1 MQIQQAIEDLKNQID
16 PLKAEL
22 KEVSEL
28 LEFDPKNFNLIKQ
41 KFYLLGAL
49 IKQTELKL
57 KKLKQQQQ
65 AFERLTNN
73 ANASLRYRELT
84 RAIAQTERHLRLL
97 KQEFNTTGKAGIKNF
112 RSMNG
117 EATKLSKTLGGNSSS
132 ALGGLIGGAVAVG
145 LNALLTLL
153 SKLID
158 TLANFSKKAIEAST
172 NLEAIKLTWNET
184 FEKSSFKMFGLD
196 FETIDSRFADKKTKK
211 ALKDYGM
218 NEANAKKI
226 SSQFM
231 FLGKQAGLSF
241 WDGQKIALS
250 SIGKVADLATVFGVS
265 YEQVSEDWAGIFTGQ
280 TEGLLKYGV
289 ALSDA
294 NMQQYLFAQGINHS
308 WSELSQSEQVIMRF
322 NSAMG
327 QLSTLHMKA
336 SQASNTWANQVH
348 LLNQQWSQL
357 LAIIGSK
364 LTQLLLPA
372 LQMLNMILSVLLTI
386 HQLISKVFGGK
397 VYMALELHKVG
408 EDVNN
413 IAGGANN
420 AGKGFSNANKEAK
433 ELAKTIAGF
442 DQLNIIHQDKEM
454 DSSGS
459 GSTSAGGG
467 IGGITPN
474 ISETGVEKGTFND
487 IIKWLED
494 LRAKLE
500 PIKTLIDELV
510 KKIGEDLSP
519 ILHTITTKFVE
530 PFLKSQLDTFID
542 NISSTIYG
550 ITAICS
556 DLWDLLADTGVFALI
571 EEALDN
577 IADTSIWKAMTGQE
591 GGSNIV
597 KYIMAFINPL
607 NLIRLH
613 IEAIM
618 LAIQKLGDCFG
629 IETPAIDEYFNNLR
643 DQGTSTSNSTSVSM
657 LDIVD
662 SVRGGIQTAK
672 KLWDGLQTKI
682 QGFINFFS
690 KIGSTIGLLTTPFVS
705 SFTNAINNIKL
716 AFTLLK
722 QTISNIKISILTIF
736 VNMCASVKSAVNN
749 LITQLNR
756 FKFSIP
762 SWVPVIGGR
771 SFSLNIPQLAN
782 GGIVNQSTLANIGE
796 AGKEAVLPLE
806 RNTEWMDILA
816 NKINGGGSQPIQITL
831 VCDKRELGKVAINSI
846 NDITK
851 QSGQFPLAFSF

>member
-1 MQIQQAIEDLKNQID
+1 
-16 PLKAEL
+16 
-22 KEVSEL
+22 
-28 LEFDPKNFNLIKQ
+28 
-41 KFYLLGAL
+41 
-49 IKQTELKL
+49 
-57 KKLKQQQQ
+57 
-65 AFERLTNN
+65 
-73 ANASLRYRELT
+73 
-84 RAIAQTERHLRLL
+84 
-97 KQEFNTTGKAGIKNF
+97 
-112 RSMNG
+112 MNG

-132 ALGGLIGGAVAVG
+132 VLGGLVGGAVMAG
-145 LNALLTLL
+145 LTALLTLL
-153 SKLID
+153 SKLINA
-158 TLANFSKKAIEAST
+158 LVYFSKKAIEAST
-172 NLEAIKLTWNET
+172 NLEAIKSTWNEA
-184 FEKSSFKMFGLD
+184 FEKSSFKMFGFN
-196 FETIDSRFADKKTKK
+196 FETLDSQLADKKTQD
-211 ALKDYGM
+211 ALKNYGM

-231 FLGKQAGLSF
+231 ILGKQAGLSF

-250 SIGKVADLATVFGVS
+250 SIGKVADLSTVFGVS
-265 YEQVSEDWAGIFTGQ
+265 YEQASEDWAGIFTGQ

-386 HQLISKVFGGK
+386 SQLISKVFGGK
-397 VYMALELHKVG
+397 GYASLGLHEVG
-408 EDVNN
+408 NDVNN

-420 AGKGFSNANKEAK
+420 IGKGFSNANKEAK

-454 DSSGS
+454 DLSGS

-474 ISETGVEKGTFND
+474 ISLTDVEEEGQFEN
-487 IIKWLED
+487 IRKWLED
-494 LRAKLE
+494 LKEKLE
-500 PIKTLIDELV
+500 PIKTLIDDLA
-510 KKIGEDLSP
+510 KKIKEDLSP
-519 ILHTITTKFVE
+519 ILDTIITKFIN

-542 NISSTIYG
+542 NISSTISG

-556 DLWDLLADTGVFALI
+556 DLWDILEDTGVFDLI
-571 EEALDN
+571 TEALDA
-577 IADTSIWKAMTGQE
+577 IADTSIWKAITGQE
-591 GGSNIV
+591 GGSEIV
-597 KYIMAFINPL
+597 KYIMAFLNPL
-607 NLIRLH
+607 NLVRLH

-629 IETPAIDEYFNNLR
+629 IETPAIDEYFNNLQK
-643 DQGTSTSNSTSVSM
+643 QGTSTSDSTSISM

-662 SVRGGIQTAK
+662 SVRNGIGVAK
-672 KLWDGLQTKI
+672 NLWDSLQTKI
-682 QGFINFFS
+682 QGFVSFFS
-690 KIGSTIGLLTTPFVS
+690 QIGRTIGVVIAPFVS
-705 SFTNAINNIKL
+705 SFTKAIDKIKS

-722 QTISNIKISILTIF
+722 LKISIIKLNLQTIF
-736 VNMCASVKSAVNN
+736 TNLCSSIKTAVNN

-816 NKINGGGSQPIQITL
+816 NKINSGGSQPIQITL
-831 VCDKRELGKVAINSI
+831 VCDKREFGKVAINSI

>member
-1 MQIQQAIEDLKNQID
+1 
-16 PLKAEL
+16 
-22 KEVSEL
+22 
-28 LEFDPKNFNLIKQ
+28 
-41 KFYLLGAL
+41 
-49 IKQTELKL
+49 
-57 KKLKQQQQ
+57 
-65 AFERLTNN
+65 
-73 ANASLRYRELT
+73 
-84 RAIAQTERHLRLL
+84 
-97 KQEFNTTGKAGIKNF
+97 
-112 RSMNG
+112 MNG

-132 ALGGLIGGAVAVG
+132 VLGGLVGGAVMAG
-145 LNALLTLL
+145 LTALLTLL
-153 SKLID
+153 SKLINA
-158 TLANFSKKAIEAST
+158 LVNFSKKAIEAST
-172 NLEAIKLTWNET
+172 NLEAIKSTWNEA
-184 FEKSSFKMFGLD
+184 FEKSSFKMFGFN
-196 FETIDSRFADKKTKK
+196 FETLDSQLADKKTQD
-211 ALKDYGM
+211 ALKNYGM

-231 FLGKQAGLSF
+231 ILGKQAGLSF

-250 SIGKVADLATVFGVS
+250 SIGKVADLSTVFGVS
-265 YEQVSEDWAGIFTGQ
+265 YEQASEDWAGIFTGQ

-386 HQLISKVFGGK
+386 SQLISKVFGGK
-397 VYMALELHKVG
+397 GYASLGLHEVG
-408 EDVNN
+408 NDVNN

-420 AGKGFSNANKEAK
+420 IGKGFSNANKEAK

-454 DSSGS
+454 DLSGS

-474 ISETGVEKGTFND
+474 ISLTDVEEEGQFEN
-487 IIKWLED
+487 IRKWLED
-494 LRAKLE
+494 LKEKLE
-500 PIKTLIDELV
+500 PIKTLIDDLA
-510 KKIGEDLSP
+510 KKIKEDLSP
-519 ILHTITTKFVE
+519 ILDTIITKFIN

-542 NISSTIYG
+542 NISSTISG

-556 DLWDLLADTGVFALI
+556 DLWDILEDTGVFDLI
-571 EEALDN
+571 TEALDA
-577 IADTSIWKAMTGQE
+577 IADTSIWKAITGQE
-591 GGSNIV
+591 GGSEIV
-597 KYIMAFINPL
+597 KYIMAFLNPL
-607 NLIRLH
+607 NLVRLH

-629 IETPAIDEYFNNLR
+629 IETPAIDEYFNNLQK
-643 DQGTSTSNSTSVSM
+643 QGTSTSDSTSISM

-662 SVRGGIQTAK
+662 SVRNGIGVAK
-672 KLWDGLQTKI
+672 NLWDSLQTKI
-682 QGFINFFS
+682 QGFVSFFS
-690 KIGSTIGLLTTPFVS
+690 QIGRTIGVVIAPFVS
-705 SFTNAINNIKL
+705 SFTKAIDKIKS

-722 QTISNIKISILTIF
+722 LKISIIKLNLQTIF
-736 VNMCASVKSAVNN
+736 TNLCSSIKTAVNN

-816 NKINGGGSQPIQITL
+816 NKINSGGSQPIQITL
-831 VCDKRELGKVAINSI
+831 VCDKREFGKVAINSI

>member
-1 MQIQQAIEDLKNQID
+1 
-16 PLKAEL
+16 
-22 KEVSEL
+22 
-28 LEFDPKNFNLIKQ
+28 
-41 KFYLLGAL
+41 
-49 IKQTELKL
+49 
-57 KKLKQQQQ
+57 
-65 AFERLTNN
+65 
-73 ANASLRYRELT
+73 
-84 RAIAQTERHLRLL
+84 
-97 KQEFNTTGKAGIKNF
+97 
-112 RSMNG
+112 MNG

-132 ALGGLIGGAVAVG
+132 VLGGLVGGAVMAG
-145 LNALLTLL
+145 LTALLTLL
-153 SKLID
+153 SKLINA
-158 TLANFSKKAIEAST
+158 LVNFSKKAIEAST
-172 NLEAIKLTWNET
+172 NLEAIKSTWNEA
-184 FEKSSFKMFGLD
+184 FEKSSFKMFGFN
-196 FETIDSRFADKKTKK
+196 FETLDSQLADKKTQD
-211 ALKDYGM
+211 ALKNYGM

-231 FLGKQAGLSF
+231 ILGKQAGLSF

-250 SIGKVADLATVFGVS
+250 SIGKVADLSTVFGVS
-265 YEQVSEDWAGIFTGQ
+265 YEQASEDWAGIFTGQ

-386 HQLISKVFGGK
+386 SQLISKVFGGK
-397 VYMALELHKVG
+397 GYASLGLHEVG
-408 EDVNN
+408 NDVNN

-454 DSSGS
+454 DLSGS

-474 ISETGVEKGTFND
+474 ISLTDVEEEGQFKN
-487 IIKWLED
+487 IREWLED
-494 LRAKLE
+494 LKEKLE
-500 PIKTLIDELV
+500 PIKTLIDDLA
-510 KKIGEDLSP
+510 KKIKEDLSP
-519 ILHTITTKFVE
+519 ILDTIITKFIN

-542 NISSTIYG
+542 NISSTISG

-556 DLWDLLADTGVFALI
+556 DLWDILEDTGVFDLI
-571 EEALDN
+571 TEALDA
-577 IADTSIWKAMTGQE
+577 IADTSIWKAITGQE
-591 GGSNIV
+591 GGSEIV
-597 KYIMAFINPL
+597 KYIMAFLNPL
-607 NLIRLH
+607 NLVRLH

-629 IETPAIDEYFNNLR
+629 IETPAIDEYFNNLQK
-643 DQGTSTSNSTSVSM
+643 QGTSTSDSTSISM

-662 SVRGGIQTAK
+662 SVRNGIGVAK
-672 KLWDGLQTKI
+672 NLWDSLQTKI
-682 QGFINFFS
+682 QGFVSFFS
-690 KIGSTIGLLTTPFVS
+690 QIGRTIGVVIAPFVS
-705 SFTNAINNIKL
+705 SFTKAIDKIKS

-722 QTISNIKISILTIF
+722 LKISIIKLNLQTIF
-736 VNMCASVKSAVNN
+736 TNLCSSIKTAVNN

-816 NKINGGGSQPIQITL
+816 NKINSGGSQPIQITL
-831 VCDKRELGKVAINSI
+831 VCDKREFGKVAINSI

>member
-1 MQIQQAIEDLKNQID
+1 
-16 PLKAEL
+16 
-22 KEVSEL
+22 
-28 LEFDPKNFNLIKQ
+28 
-41 KFYLLGAL
+41 
-49 IKQTELKL
+49 
-57 KKLKQQQQ
+57 
-65 AFERLTNN
+65 
-73 ANASLRYRELT
+73 
-84 RAIAQTERHLRLL
+84 
-97 KQEFNTTGKAGIKNF
+97 
-112 RSMNG
+112 MNG

-132 ALGGLIGGAVAVG
+132 ALGGLVGGAVTAG
-145 LNALLTLL
+145 LTALLTLF
-153 SKLID
+153 SKLIHA
-158 TLANFSKKAIEAST
+158 LADFSKKAIEAST
-172 NLEAIKLTWNET
+172 NLEAITLAWNGA
-184 FEKSSFKMFGLD
+184 FEKQTFKIAGSD
-196 FETIDSRFADKKTKK
+196 FETLDSILADKKTQN
-211 ALKDYGM
+211 ALKAYGM

-231 FLGKQAGLSF
+231 ILGKQAGLSF

-265 YEQVSEDWAGIFTGQ
+265 YEQASEDWAGIFTGQ

-308 WSELSQSEQVIMRF
+308 WSELSQSEQIIMRF
-322 NSAMG
+322 NHAME
-327 QLSTLHMKA
+327 QLSELHTEA
-336 SQASNTWANQVH
+336 SQASNAWANQVH

-357 LAIIGSK
+357 LTIIGSK

-372 LQMLNMILSVLLTI
+372 LQMLNMILSVLLAI
-386 HQLISKVFGGK
+386 SQLIGEVFGGK
-397 VYMALELHKVG
+397 VYIGLGLHEVG
-408 EDVNN
+408 KDVNN

-442 DQLNIIHQDKEM
+442 DQLNIIHQDKETNL
-454 DSSGS
+454 SGS

-467 IGGITPN
+467 IGGITPKFSFTDVDKKGQFEN
-474 ISETGVEKGTFND
+474 IKDWLKELKEKLD
-487 IIKWLED
+487 
-494 LRAKLE
+494 
-500 PIKTLIDELV
+500 PIKTLIEELA
-510 KKIGEDLSP
+510 KKIKEDLSP
-519 ILHTITTKFVE
+519 ILDTIMTKFIS

-542 NISSTIYG
+542 NISSTIHG
-550 ITAICS
+550 IIAICS
-556 DLWDLLADTGVFALI
+556 DLWDILEDTGVFDLI
-571 EEALDN
+571 TEALDA
-577 IADTSIWKAMTGQE
+577 IADTSIWKAMTGEE
-591 GGSNIV
+591 GGSKIV

-607 NLIRLH
+607 NLIRLC

-618 LAIQKLGDCFG
+618 FAIQKLGDCFG

-643 DQGTSTSNSTSVSM
+643 DQGTSTSDSTSVSM

-662 SVRGGIQTAK
+662 SVQGGIGLAK
-672 KLWDGLQTKI
+672 DLWDSLKTKI
-682 QGFINFFS
+682 QGFVDFFS
-690 KIGSTIGLLTTPFVS
+690 LIGRTIGLLMTPFVS
-705 SFTNAINNIKL
+705 GFTNAIDKIKL

-722 QTISNIKISILTIF
+722 QKISDIKISILTIF
-736 VNMCASVKSAVNN
+736 VNLCASIKTAVNN

>member
-1 MQIQQAIEDLKNQID
+1 
-16 PLKAEL
+16 
-22 KEVSEL
+22 
-28 LEFDPKNFNLIKQ
+28 
-41 KFYLLGAL
+41 
-49 IKQTELKL
+49 
-57 KKLKQQQQ
+57 
-65 AFERLTNN
+65 
-73 ANASLRYRELT
+73 
-84 RAIAQTERHLRLL
+84 
-97 KQEFNTTGKAGIKNF
+97 
-112 RSMNG
+112 MNG

-132 ALGGLIGGAVAVG
+132 VLGGLVGGAVMAG
-145 LNALLTLL
+145 LTALLTLL
-153 SKLID
+153 SKLINA
-158 TLANFSKKAIEAST
+158 LVNFSKKAIEAST
-172 NLEAIKLTWNET
+172 NLEAIKSTWNEA
-184 FEKSSFKMFGLD
+184 FEKSSFKMFGFD
-196 FETIDSRFADKKTKK
+196 FETLDSQLADKKTQD
-211 ALKDYGM
+211 ALKNYGM

-231 FLGKQAGLSF
+231 ILGKQAGLSF

-250 SIGKVADLATVFGVS
+250 SIGKVADLSTVFGVS
-265 YEQVSEDWAGIFTGQ
+265 YEQASEDWAGIFTGQ

-386 HQLISKVFGGK
+386 SQLISKVFGGK
-397 VYMALELHKVG
+397 GYASLGLHEVG
-408 EDVNN
+408 NDVNN

-454 DSSGS
+454 DLSGS

-474 ISETGVEKGTFND
+474 ISLTDVEEEGQFKN
-487 IIKWLED
+487 IREWLED
-494 LRAKLE
+494 LKEKLE
-500 PIKTLIDELV
+500 PIKTLIDDLA
-510 KKIGEDLSP
+510 KKIKEDLSP
-519 ILHTITTKFVE
+519 ILDTIITKFIN

-542 NISSTIYG
+542 NISSTISG

-556 DLWDLLADTGVFALI
+556 DLWDILEDTGVFDLI
-571 EEALDN
+571 TEALDA
-577 IADTSIWKAMTGQE
+577 IADTSIWKAITGQE
-591 GGSNIV
+591 GGSEIV
-597 KYIMAFINPL
+597 KYIMAFLNPL
-607 NLIRLH
+607 NLVRLH

-629 IETPAIDEYFNNLR
+629 IETPAIDEYFNNLQK
-643 DQGTSTSNSTSVSM
+643 QGTSTSDSTSISM

-662 SVRGGIQTAK
+662 SVRNGIGVAK
-672 KLWDGLQTKI
+672 NLWDSLQTKI
-682 QGFINFFS
+682 QGFVSFFS
-690 KIGSTIGLLTTPFVS
+690 QIGRTIGVVIAPFVS
-705 SFTNAINNIKL
+705 SFTKAIDKIKS

-722 QTISNIKISILTIF
+722 LKISIIKLNLQTIF
-736 VNMCASVKSAVNN
+736 TNLCSSIKTAVNN

-816 NKINGGGSQPIQITL
+816 NKINSGGSQPIQITL
-831 VCDKRELGKVAINSI
+831 VCDKREFGKVAINSI

>member
-1 MQIQQAIEDLKNQID
+1 
-16 PLKAEL
+16 
-22 KEVSEL
+22 
-28 LEFDPKNFNLIKQ
+28 
-41 KFYLLGAL
+41 
-49 IKQTELKL
+49 
-57 KKLKQQQQ
+57 
-65 AFERLTNN
+65 
-73 ANASLRYRELT
+73 
-84 RAIAQTERHLRLL
+84 
-97 KQEFNTTGKAGIKNF
+97 
-112 RSMNG
+112 MNG

-132 ALGGLIGGAVAVG
+132 VLGGLVGGAVMAG
-145 LNALLTLL
+145 LTALLTLL
-153 SKLID
+153 SKLINA
-158 TLANFSKKAIEAST
+158 LVNFSKKAIEAST
-172 NLEAIKLTWNET
+172 NLEAIKSTWNEA
-184 FEKSSFKMFGLD
+184 FEKSSFKMFGFD
-196 FETIDSRFADKKTKK
+196 FETLDSQLADKKTQD
-211 ALKDYGM
+211 ALKNYGM

-231 FLGKQAGLSF
+231 ILGKQAGLSF

-250 SIGKVADLATVFGVS
+250 SIGKVADLSTVFGVS
-265 YEQVSEDWAGIFTGQ
+265 YEQASEDWAGIFTGQ

-386 HQLISKVFGGK
+386 SQLISKVFGGK
-397 VYMALELHKVG
+397 GYASLGLHEVG
-408 EDVNN
+408 NDVNN

-454 DSSGS
+454 DLSGS

-474 ISETGVEKGTFND
+474 ISLTDVEEEGQFEN
-487 IIKWLED
+487 IRKWLEE
-494 LRAKLE
+494 LKEKLE
-500 PIKTLIDELV
+500 PIKTLIDDLA
-510 KKIGEDLSP
+510 KKIKEDLSP
-519 ILHTITTKFVE
+519 ILDTIITKFIN

-542 NISSTIYG
+542 NISSTISG

-556 DLWDLLADTGVFALI
+556 DLWDILEDTGVFDLI
-571 EEALDN
+571 TEALDA
-577 IADTSIWKAMTGQE
+577 IADTSIWKAITGQE
-591 GGSNIV
+591 GGSEIV
-597 KYIMAFINPL
+597 KYIMAFLNPL
-607 NLIRLH
+607 NLVRLH

-629 IETPAIDEYFNNLR
+629 IETPAIDEYFNNLQK
-643 DQGTSTSNSTSVSM
+643 QGTSTSDSTSISM

-662 SVRGGIQTAK
+662 SVRNGIGVAK
-672 KLWDGLQTKI
+672 NLWDSLKTKI
-682 QGFINFFS
+682 QGFVSFFS
-690 KIGSTIGLLTTPFVS
+690 QIGRTIGVVIAPFVS
-705 SFTNAINNIKL
+705 SFTKAIDKIKS

-722 QTISNIKISILTIF
+722 LKISIIKLNLQTIF
-736 VNMCASVKSAVNN
+736 TNLCSSIKTAVNN

-816 NKINGGGSQPIQITL
+816 NKINSGGSQPIQITL
-831 VCDKRELGKVAINSI
+831 VCDKREFGKVAINSI

>member
-1 MQIQQAIEDLKNQID
+1 
-16 PLKAEL
+16 
-22 KEVSEL
+22 
-28 LEFDPKNFNLIKQ
+28 
-41 KFYLLGAL
+41 
-49 IKQTELKL
+49 
-57 KKLKQQQQ
+57 
-65 AFERLTNN
+65 
-73 ANASLRYRELT
+73 
-84 RAIAQTERHLRLL
+84 
-97 KQEFNTTGKAGIKNF
+97 
-112 RSMNG
+112 MNG

-132 ALGGLIGGAVAVG
+132 VLGGLVGGAVMAG
-145 LNALLTLL
+145 LTALLTLL
-153 SKLID
+153 SKLINA
-158 TLANFSKKAIEAST
+158 LVNFSKKAIEAST
-172 NLEAIKLTWNET
+172 NLEAIKSTWNEA
-184 FEKSSFKMFGLD
+184 FEKSSFKMFGFD
-196 FETIDSRFADKKTKK
+196 FETLDSQLADKKTQD
-211 ALKDYGM
+211 ALKNYGM

-231 FLGKQAGLSF
+231 ILGKQAGLSF

-250 SIGKVADLATVFGVS
+250 SIGKVADLSTVFGVS
-265 YEQVSEDWAGIFTGQ
+265 YEQASEDWAGIFTGQ

-386 HQLISKVFGGK
+386 SQLISKVFGGK
-397 VYMALELHKVG
+397 GYASLGLHEVG
-408 EDVNN
+408 NDVNN

-420 AGKGFSNANKEAK
+420 IGKGFSNANKEAK

-454 DSSGS
+454 DLSGS

-474 ISETGVEKGTFND
+474 ISLTDVEEEGQFEN
-487 IIKWLED
+487 IRKWLEE
-494 LRAKLE
+494 LKEKLE
-500 PIKTLIDELV
+500 PIKTLIDDLA
-510 KKIGEDLSP
+510 KKIKEDLSP
-519 ILHTITTKFVE
+519 ILDTIITKFIN

-542 NISSTIYG
+542 NISSTISG

-556 DLWDLLADTGVFALI
+556 DLWDILEDTGVFDLI
-571 EEALDN
+571 TEALDA
-577 IADTSIWKAMTGQE
+577 IADTSIWKAITGQE
-591 GGSNIV
+591 GGSEIV
-597 KYIMAFINPL
+597 KYIMAFLNPL
-607 NLIRLH
+607 NLVRLH

-629 IETPAIDEYFNNLR
+629 IETPAIDEYFNNLQK
-643 DQGTSTSNSTSVSM
+643 QGTSTSDSTSISM

-662 SVRGGIQTAK
+662 SVRNGIGVAK
-672 KLWDGLQTKI
+672 NLWDSLQTKI
-682 QGFINFFS
+682 QGFVSFFS
-690 KIGSTIGLLTTPFVS
+690 QIGRTIGVVIAPFVS
-705 SFTNAINNIKL
+705 SFTKAIDKIKS

-722 QTISNIKISILTIF
+722 LKISIIKLNLQTIF
-736 VNMCASVKSAVNN
+736 TNLCSSIKTAVNN

-816 NKINGGGSQPIQITL
+816 NKINSGGSQPIQITL
-831 VCDKRELGKVAINSI
+831 VCDKREFGKVAINSI

>member
-1 MQIQQAIEDLKNQID
+1 
-16 PLKAEL
+16 
-22 KEVSEL
+22 
-28 LEFDPKNFNLIKQ
+28 
-41 KFYLLGAL
+41 
-49 IKQTELKL
+49 
-57 KKLKQQQQ
+57 
-65 AFERLTNN
+65 
-73 ANASLRYRELT
+73 
-84 RAIAQTERHLRLL
+84 
-97 KQEFNTTGKAGIKNF
+97 
-112 RSMNG
+112 MNG

-132 ALGGLIGGAVAVG
+132 VLGGLVGGAVMAG
-145 LNALLTLL
+145 LTALLTLL
-153 SKLID
+153 SKLINA
-158 TLANFSKKAIEAST
+158 LVNFSKKAIEAST
-172 NLEAIKLTWNET
+172 NLEAIKSTWNEA
-184 FEKSSFKMFGLD
+184 FEKSSFKMFGFN
-196 FETIDSRFADKKTKK
+196 FETLDSQLADKKTQD
-211 ALKDYGM
+211 ALKNYGM

-231 FLGKQAGLSF
+231 ILGKQAGLSF

-250 SIGKVADLATVFGVS
+250 SIGKVADLSTVFGVS
-265 YEQVSEDWAGIFTGQ
+265 YEQASEDWAGIFTGQ

-386 HQLISKVFGGK
+386 SQLISKVFGGK
-397 VYMALELHKVG
+397 GYASLGLHEVG
-408 EDVNN
+408 NDVNN

-420 AGKGFSNANKEAK
+420 IGKGFSNANKEAK

-454 DSSGS
+454 DLSGS

-474 ISETGVEKGTFND
+474 ISLTDVEEEGQFEN
-487 IIKWLED
+487 IRKWLEE
-494 LRAKLE
+494 LKEKLE
-500 PIKTLIDELV
+500 PIKTLIDDLA
-510 KKIGEDLSP
+510 KKIKEDLSP
-519 ILHTITTKFVE
+519 ILDTIITKFIN

-542 NISSTIYG
+542 NISSTISG

-556 DLWDLLADTGVFALI
+556 DLWDILEDTGVFDLI
-571 EEALDN
+571 TEALDA
-577 IADTSIWKAMTGQE
+577 IADTSIWKAITGQE
-591 GGSNIV
+591 GGSEIV
-597 KYIMAFINPL
+597 KYIMAFLNPL
-607 NLIRLH
+607 NLVRLH

-629 IETPAIDEYFNNLR
+629 IETPAIDEYFNNLQK
-643 DQGTSTSNSTSVSM
+643 QGTSTSDSTSISM

-662 SVRGGIQTAK
+662 SVRNGIGVAK
-672 KLWDGLQTKI
+672 NLWDSLQTKI
-682 QGFINFFS
+682 QGFVSFFS
-690 KIGSTIGLLTTPFVS
+690 QIGRTIGVVIAPFVS
-705 SFTNAINNIKL
+705 SFTKAIDKIKS

-722 QTISNIKISILTIF
+722 LKISIIKLNLQTIF
-736 VNMCASVKSAVNN
+736 TNLCSSIKTAVNN

-816 NKINGGGSQPIQITL
+816 NKINSGGSQPIQITL
-831 VCDKRELGKVAINSI
+831 VCDKREFGKVAINSI

>member
-1 MQIQQAIEDLKNQID
+1 M
-16 PLKAEL
+16 
-22 KEVSEL
+22 
-28 LEFDPKNFNLIKQ
+28 FDF
-41 KFYLLGAL
+41 
-49 IKQTELKL
+49 
-57 KKLKQQQQ
+57 
-65 AFERLTNN
+65 
-73 ANASLRYRELT
+73 
-84 RAIAQTERHLRLL
+84 
-97 KQEFNTTGKAGIKNF
+97 
-112 RSMNG
+112 
-117 EATKLSKTLGGNSSS
+117 
-132 ALGGLIGGAVAVG
+132 
-145 LNALLTLL
+145 
-153 SKLID
+153 
-158 TLANFSKKAIEAST
+158 
-172 NLEAIKLTWNET
+172 
-184 FEKSSFKMFGLD
+184 D
-196 FETIDSRFADKKTKK
+196 FETLDSQLADKKTQD
-211 ALKDYGM
+211 ALKNYGM

-231 FLGKQAGLSF
+231 LLGKQAGLSF

-265 YEQVSEDWAGIFTGQ
+265 YEQASEDWAGIFTGQ

-327 QLSTLHMKA
+327 QLSTLHLKA

-348 LLNQQWSQL
+348 LLNQQWTQL
-357 LAIIGSK
+357 LTIIGSK

-372 LQMLNMILSVLLTI
+372 LQMLNMILGVLLNI

-397 VYMALELHKVG
+397 VYAFPGLHEVG
-408 EDVNN
+408 NDVNN
-413 IAGGANN
+413 IASGANN
-420 AGKGFSNANKEAK
+420 AEKGFSNANKEAK

-442 DQLNIIHQDKEM
+442 DQLNIIRQDKEM
-454 DSSGS
+454 DLPGS

-474 ISETGVEKGTFND
+474 ISVTDVETGEFEN
-487 IIKWLED
+487 IRKWLED

-510 KKIGEDLSP
+510 KKINDDLSP
-519 ILHTITTKFVE
+519 ILDTIMTKFVS

-556 DLWDLLADTGVFALI
+556 DLWDLLEQTGVFDAI
-571 EEALDN
+571 KKALDD
-577 IADTSIWKAMTGQE
+577 IADTSIWKGITGQE
-591 GGSNIV
+591 GGSPIV
-597 KYIMAFINPL
+597 KYIMGFLNPL
-607 NLIRLH
+607 NLVRLR
-613 IEAIM
+613 IESIM
-618 LAIQKLGDCFG
+618 LAIQALGDCFG
-629 IETPAIDEYFNNLR
+629 FETPAIDDYFNNLR
-643 DQGTSTSNSTSVSM
+643 DQGTSTSNSTSISM

-662 SVRGGIQTAK
+662 SVRNGIGLAK
-672 KLWDGLQTKI
+672 GLWDSLQTKI
-682 QGFINFFS
+682 QGFLGFFS
-690 KIGSTIGLLTTPFVS
+690 QMGSRIKTLMAPVVS
-705 SFTNAINNIKL
+705 GFTNAIDRIKT

-722 QTISNIKISILTIF
+722 LKISMIKLNLQTTFTNLCSSI
-736 VNMCASVKSAVNN
+736 KTAVNN

-816 NKINGGGSQPIQITL
+816 NKINDGGSRPIQITL
-831 VCDKRELGKVAINSI
+831 VCDKREFGKVAINSI

>member
-1 MQIQQAIEDLKNQID
+1 
-16 PLKAEL
+16 
-22 KEVSEL
+22 
-28 LEFDPKNFNLIKQ
+28 
-41 KFYLLGAL
+41 
-49 IKQTELKL
+49 
-57 KKLKQQQQ
+57 
-65 AFERLTNN
+65 
-73 ANASLRYRELT
+73 
-84 RAIAQTERHLRLL
+84 
-97 KQEFNTTGKAGIKNF
+97 
-112 RSMNG
+112 
-117 EATKLSKTLGGNSSS
+117 
-132 ALGGLIGGAVAVG
+132 
-145 LNALLTLL
+145 
-153 SKLID
+153 
-158 TLANFSKKAIEAST
+158 
-172 NLEAIKLTWNET
+172 
-184 FEKSSFKMFGLD
+184 MFGFD
-196 FETIDSRFADKKTKK
+196 FETLDSRLADKKTQD

-231 FLGKQAGLSF
+231 ILGKQAGLSF
-241 WDGQKIALS
+241 WDGYDIALS
-250 SIGKVADLATVFGVS
+250 SMETVADLATVFGVS
-265 YEQVSEDWAGIFTGQ
+265 YEQASEDWAGIFTGQ

-308 WSELSQSEQVIMRF
+308 WNELSQSEQIIMRY
-322 NSAMG
+322 NSAIG
-327 QLSTLHMKA
+327 QLGELHDKA

-348 LLNQQWSQL
+348 LLNQQWAQL

-372 LQMLNMILSVLLTI
+372 LQMLNMILGALLSI
-386 HQLISKVFGGK
+386 SRLISEVFGGV
-397 VYMALELHKVG
+397 VYTALGFHTLG
-408 EDVNN
+408 DDVKN

-454 DSSGS
+454 DLSGS

-467 IGGITPN
+467 IGGIEIDDPDTIVKEGQFEN
-474 ISETGVEKGTFND
+474 IR
-487 IIKWLED
+487 KWLED

-500 PIKTLIDELV
+500 PIKTLIDELA
-510 KKIGEDLSP
+510 KKINDDLSP
-519 ILHTITTKFVE
+519 ILDTIMTKFVS

-542 NISSTIYG
+542 NVSSTIYG

-556 DLWDLLADTGVFALI
+556 DLWDILEDTGVFDLI
-571 EEALDN
+571 KKALDD
-577 IADTSIWKAMTGQE
+577 IAETSIWKAITGQE
-591 GGSNIV
+591 GGSPIV
-597 KYIMAFINPL
+597 KFIMGFLNPL
-607 NLIRLH
+607 NLVRLR

-618 LAIQKLGDCFG
+618 LAIQALGDCFG
-629 IETPAIDEYFNNLR
+629 FETPAIDDYFTNLK
-643 DQGTSTSNSTSVSM
+643 DQGTSTSNSTSISM
-657 LDIVD
+657 LDIVA
-662 SVRGGIQTAK
+662 SVRNGIGLAK
-672 KLWDGLQTKI
+672 GLWDSLQTKI
-682 QGFINFFS
+682 QGFLGFFS
-690 KIGSTIGLLTTPFVS
+690 QMGSRIGTLMTPFVS
-705 SFTNAINNIKL
+705 SFTKAIDKIKS
-716 AFTLLK
+716 AFELLK
-722 QTISNIKISILTIF
+722 LKISIIKLNLQTTFTNLCSSI
-736 VNMCASVKSAVNN
+736 KTAVNN

-816 NKINGGGSQPIQITL
+816 NKINDGGSRPIQITL
-831 VCDKRELGKVAINSI
+831 VCDKREFGKVAINSI

>member
-1 MQIQQAIEDLKNQID
+1 
-16 PLKAEL
+16 
-22 KEVSEL
+22 
-28 LEFDPKNFNLIKQ
+28 
-41 KFYLLGAL
+41 
-49 IKQTELKL
+49 
-57 KKLKQQQQ
+57 
-65 AFERLTNN
+65 
-73 ANASLRYRELT
+73 
-84 RAIAQTERHLRLL
+84 
-97 KQEFNTTGKAGIKNF
+97 
-112 RSMNG
+112 
-117 EATKLSKTLGGNSSS
+117 
-132 ALGGLIGGAVAVG
+132 
-145 LNALLTLL
+145 
-153 SKLID
+153 
-158 TLANFSKKAIEAST
+158 
-172 NLEAIKLTWNET
+172 
-184 FEKSSFKMFGLD
+184 MFGFN
-196 FETIDSRFADKKTKK
+196 FETIDSEDADKKTQD

-241 WDGQKIALS
+241 QDGYKIALS
-250 SIGKVADLATVFGVS
+250 SIGKVADLANVFGVS
-265 YEQVSEDWAGIFTGQ
+265 YEQASEDWAGIFTGQ

-308 WSELSQSEQVIMRF
+308 WSELSQSEQIIMRF

-357 LAIIGSK
+357 LTIIGSK

-386 HQLISKVFGGK
+386 SQLISKVFGGK
-397 VYMALELHKVG
+397 GYVALGLHEVG
-408 EDVNN
+408 NGVNN
-413 IAGGANN
+413 IASGANN

-442 DQLNIIHQDKEM
+442 DQLNIIRQDKEM
-454 DSSGS
+454 DLSGS

-474 ISETGVEKGTFND
+474 ISLTDVNEEGQFEN
-487 IIKWLED
+487 IRKWLEE
-494 LRAKLE
+494 LKEKLE
-500 PIKTLIDELV
+500 PIKTLIDELA
-510 KKIGEDLSP
+510 KKIKDDLSP
-519 ILHTITTKFVE
+519 ILDTIMTKFIS

-542 NISSTIYG
+542 NISSTING
-550 ITAICS
+550 ILAICS
-556 DLWDLLADTGVFALI
+556 DLWDILEDTGVFDLI
-571 EEALDN
+571 KEALDA
-577 IADTSIWKAMTGQE
+577 IADTSIWKGITGQE
-591 GGSNIV
+591 GGSEIV
-597 KYIMAFINPL
+597 KYIMAFLNPL
-607 NLIRLH
+607 NLVRLH

-629 IETPAIDEYFNNLR
+629 IETPAIDDYFNNLR
-643 DQGTSTSNSTSVSM
+643 DQGTSTSDSTSISM

-662 SVRGGIQTAK
+662 SVRNGIGLAK
-672 KLWDGLQTKI
+672 GLWDSLQTKI
-682 QGFINFFS
+682 QGFVSFFYQ
-690 KIGSTIGLLTTPFVS
+690 IGRTIGVVIAPFVS
-705 SFTNAINNIKL
+705 GFTTAIDKIKT

-722 QTISNIKISILTIF
+722 LKISIIKLNLQTIF
-736 VNMCASVKSAVNN
+736 TNLCSSIKTAVNN

-816 NKINGGGSQPIQITL
+816 NKINDGGSRPIQITL
-831 VCDKRELGKVAINSI
+831 VCDKREFGKVAINSI

>member
-1 MQIQQAIEDLKNQID
+1 
-16 PLKAEL
+16 
-22 KEVSEL
+22 
-28 LEFDPKNFNLIKQ
+28 
-41 KFYLLGAL
+41 
-49 IKQTELKL
+49 
-57 KKLKQQQQ
+57 
-65 AFERLTNN
+65 
-73 ANASLRYRELT
+73 
-84 RAIAQTERHLRLL
+84 
-97 KQEFNTTGKAGIKNF
+97 
-112 RSMNG
+112 
-117 EATKLSKTLGGNSSS
+117 
-132 ALGGLIGGAVAVG
+132 
-145 LNALLTLL
+145 
-153 SKLID
+153 
-158 TLANFSKKAIEAST
+158 
-172 NLEAIKLTWNET
+172 
-184 FEKSSFKMFGLD
+184 
-196 FETIDSRFADKKTKK
+196 
-211 ALKDYGM
+211 M

-241 WDGQKIALS
+241 WDGQKIALA
-250 SIGKVADLATVFGVS
+250 SIGKVADLANVFGVS
-265 YEQVSEDWAGIFTGQ
+265 YEQASEDWAGIFNGQ

-294 NMQQYLFAQGINHS
+294 NMQQYLFAQGINYS

-348 LLNQQWSQL
+348 LLNQQWAQL

-397 VYMALELHKVG
+397 VYSYAGLHEVG
-408 EDVNN
+408 NDVNN
-413 IAGGANN
+413 IASGANN
-420 AGKGFSNANKEAK
+420 AGEGFSNANKEAK

-442 DQLNIIHQDKEM
+442 DQLNIIRQDKEV
-454 DSSGS
+454 DLPGS

-467 IGGITPN
+467 VGGISPN
-474 ISETGVEKGTFND
+474 LSLTDVETGEFEN
-487 IIKWLED
+487 IKAWLEE
-494 LRAKLE
+494 LKKKLE
-500 PIKTLIDELV
+500 PIKTLIDELA
-510 KKIGEDLSP
+510 KKINDDLSP
-519 ILHTITTKFVE
+519 ILDTIMTKFVS

-556 DLWDLLADTGVFALI
+556 DLWDILEDTGVFDLI
-571 EEALDN
+571 KKALDD
-577 IADTSIWKAMTGQE
+577 IAETSIWKAITGQE
-591 GGSNIV
+591 GGSPIV
-597 KYIMAFINPL
+597 KYIMGFLNPL
-607 NLIRLH
+607 NLVRLR

-618 LAIQKLGDCFG
+618 LAIQALGDCFG
-629 IETPAIDEYFNNLR
+629 FETPAIDDYFTNLK
-643 DQGTSTSNSTSVSM
+643 DQGTSTSNSTSISM
-657 LDIVD
+657 LDIVA
-662 SVRGGIQTAK
+662 SVRNGITLAK
-672 KLWDGLQTKI
+672 GLWDSLQTKI
-682 QGFINFFS
+682 QGFLGFFSQMGS
-690 KIGSTIGLLTTPFVS
+690 KIGSLMTPVVS
-705 SFTNAINNIKL
+705 GFTNAIDKIKS

-722 QTISNIKISILTIF
+722 LKISIIKLNLQTIF
-736 VNMCASVKSAVNN
+736 TNLCSSIKTAVNN

-816 NKINGGGSQPIQITL
+816 NKINGDGSRPIQITL
-831 VCDKRELGKVAINSI
+831 VCDKREFGKVAINSI

>member
-1 MQIQQAIEDLKNQID
+1 
-16 PLKAEL
+16 
-22 KEVSEL
+22 
-28 LEFDPKNFNLIKQ
+28 
-41 KFYLLGAL
+41 
-49 IKQTELKL
+49 
-57 KKLKQQQQ
+57 
-65 AFERLTNN
+65 
-73 ANASLRYRELT
+73 
-84 RAIAQTERHLRLL
+84 
-97 KQEFNTTGKAGIKNF
+97 
-112 RSMNG
+112 MNG

-132 ALGGLIGGAVAVG
+132 VLGGLVGGAVMAG
-145 LNALLTLL
+145 LTALLTLL
-153 SKLID
+153 SKLINA
-158 TLANFSKKAIEAST
+158 LVNFSKKAIEAST
-172 NLEAIKLTWNET
+172 NLEAIKSTWNEA
-184 FEKSSFKMFGLD
+184 FEKSSFKMFGFD
-196 FETIDSRFADKKTKK
+196 FETLDSQLADKKTQD
-211 ALKDYGM
+211 ALKNYGM

-231 FLGKQAGLSF
+231 ILGKQAGLSF

-250 SIGKVADLATVFGVS
+250 SIGKVADLSTVFGVS
-265 YEQVSEDWAGIFTGQ
+265 YEQASEDWAGIFTGQ

-386 HQLISKVFGGK
+386 SQLISKVFGGK
-397 VYMALELHKVG
+397 GYASLGLHEVG
-408 EDVNN
+408 NDVNN

-420 AGKGFSNANKEAK
+420 IGKGFSNANKEAK

-454 DSSGS
+454 DLSGS

-474 ISETGVEKGTFND
+474 ISLTDVEEEGQFEN
-487 IIKWLED
+487 IRKWLED
-494 LRAKLE
+494 LKEKLE
-500 PIKTLIDELV
+500 PIKTLIDDLA
-510 KKIGEDLSP
+510 KKIKEDLSP
-519 ILHTITTKFVE
+519 ILDTIITKFIN

-542 NISSTIYG
+542 NISSTISG

-556 DLWDLLADTGVFALI
+556 DLWDILEDTGVFDLI
-571 EEALDN
+571 TEALDA
-577 IADTSIWKAMTGQE
+577 IADTSIWKAITGQE
-591 GGSNIV
+591 GGSEIV
-597 KYIMAFINPL
+597 KYIMAFLNPL
-607 NLIRLH
+607 NLVRLH

-629 IETPAIDEYFNNLR
+629 IETPAIDEYFNNLQK
-643 DQGTSTSNSTSVSM
+643 QGTSTSDSTSISM

-662 SVRGGIQTAK
+662 SVRNGIGVAK
-672 KLWDGLQTKI
+672 NLWDSLQTKI
-682 QGFINFFS
+682 QGFVSFFS
-690 KIGSTIGLLTTPFVS
+690 QIGRTIGVVIAPFVS
-705 SFTNAINNIKL
+705 SFTKAIDKIKS

-722 QTISNIKISILTIF
+722 LKISIIKLNLQTIF
-736 VNMCASVKSAVNN
+736 TNLCSSIKTAVNN

-816 NKINGGGSQPIQITL
+816 NKINSGGSQPIQITL
-831 VCDKRELGKVAINSI
+831 VCDKREFGKVAINSI

>member
-1 MQIQQAIEDLKNQID
+1 
-16 PLKAEL
+16 
-22 KEVSEL
+22 
-28 LEFDPKNFNLIKQ
+28 
-41 KFYLLGAL
+41 
-49 IKQTELKL
+49 
-57 KKLKQQQQ
+57 
-65 AFERLTNN
+65 
-73 ANASLRYRELT
+73 
-84 RAIAQTERHLRLL
+84 
-97 KQEFNTTGKAGIKNF
+97 
-112 RSMNG
+112 MNG

-132 ALGGLIGGAVAVG
+132 VLGGLVGGAVMAG
-145 LNALLTLL
+145 LTALLTLL
-153 SKLID
+153 SKLINA
-158 TLANFSKKAIEAST
+158 LVNFSKKAIEAST
-172 NLEAIKLTWNET
+172 NLEAIKSTWNEA
-184 FEKSSFKMFGLD
+184 FEKSSFKMFGFN
-196 FETIDSRFADKKTKK
+196 FETLDSQLADKKTQD
-211 ALKDYGM
+211 ALKNYGM

-231 FLGKQAGLSF
+231 ILGKQAGLSF

-250 SIGKVADLATVFGVS
+250 SIGKVADLSTVFGVS
-265 YEQVSEDWAGIFTGQ
+265 YEQASEDWAGIFTGQ

-386 HQLISKVFGGK
+386 SQLISKVFGGK
-397 VYMALELHKVG
+397 GYASLGLHEVG
-408 EDVNN
+408 NDVNN

-420 AGKGFSNANKEAK
+420 IGKGFSNANKEAK

-454 DSSGS
+454 DLSGS

-474 ISETGVEKGTFND
+474 ISLTDVEEEGQFEN
-487 IIKWLED
+487 IRKWLEE
-494 LRAKLE
+494 LKEKLE
-500 PIKTLIDELV
+500 PINTLIDDLA
-510 KKIGEDLSP
+510 KKIKEDLSP
-519 ILHTITTKFVE
+519 ILDTIITKFIN

-542 NISSTIYG
+542 NISSTISG

-556 DLWDLLADTGVFALI
+556 DLWDILEDTGVFDLI
-571 EEALDN
+571 TEALDA
-577 IADTSIWKAMTGQE
+577 IADTSIWKAITGQE
-591 GGSNIV
+591 GGSEIV
-597 KYIMAFINPL
+597 KYIMAFLNPL
-607 NLIRLH
+607 NLVRLH

-629 IETPAIDEYFNNLR
+629 IETPAIDEYFNNLQK
-643 DQGTSTSNSTSVSM
+643 QGTSTSDSTSISM

-662 SVRGGIQTAK
+662 SVRNGIGLAK
-672 KLWDGLQTKI
+672 GLWDSLQTKI
-682 QGFINFFS
+682 QGFVSFFS
-690 KIGSTIGLLTTPFVS
+690 QIGRTIGVVIAPFVS
-705 SFTNAINNIKL
+705 SFTKAIDKIKS

-722 QTISNIKISILTIF
+722 LKISIIKLNLQTIF
-736 VNMCASVKSAVNN
+736 TNLCSSIKTAVNN

-816 NKINGGGSQPIQITL
+816 NKINSGGSQPIQITL
-831 VCDKRELGKVAINSI
+831 VCDKREFGKVAINSI

>member
-1 MQIQQAIEDLKNQID
+1 
-16 PLKAEL
+16 
-22 KEVSEL
+22 
-28 LEFDPKNFNLIKQ
+28 
-41 KFYLLGAL
+41 
-49 IKQTELKL
+49 
-57 KKLKQQQQ
+57 
-65 AFERLTNN
+65 
-73 ANASLRYRELT
+73 
-84 RAIAQTERHLRLL
+84 
-97 KQEFNTTGKAGIKNF
+97 
-112 RSMNG
+112 MNG

-132 ALGGLIGGAVAVG
+132 VLGGLVGGAVMAG
-145 LNALLTLL
+145 LTALLTLL
-153 SKLID
+153 SKLINA
-158 TLANFSKKAIEAST
+158 LVNFSKKAIEAST
-172 NLEAIKLTWNET
+172 NLEAIKSTWNEA
-184 FEKSSFKMFGLD
+184 FEKSSFKMFGFN
-196 FETIDSRFADKKTKK
+196 FETLDSQLADKKTQD
-211 ALKDYGM
+211 ALKNYGM

-231 FLGKQAGLSF
+231 ILGKQAGLSF

-250 SIGKVADLATVFGVS
+250 SIGKVADLSTVFGVS
-265 YEQVSEDWAGIFTGQ
+265 YEQASEDWAGIFTGQ

-386 HQLISKVFGGK
+386 SQLISKVFGGK
-397 VYMALELHKVG
+397 GYASLGLHEVG
-408 EDVNN
+408 NDVNN

-420 AGKGFSNANKEAK
+420 IGKGFSNANKEAK

-454 DSSGS
+454 DLSGS

-474 ISETGVEKGTFND
+474 ISLTDVEEEGQFEN
-487 IIKWLED
+487 IRKWLED
-494 LRAKLE
+494 LKEKLE
-500 PIKTLIDELV
+500 PIKTLIDDLA
-510 KKIGEDLSP
+510 KKIKEDLSP
-519 ILHTITTKFVE
+519 ILDTIITKFIN

-542 NISSTIYG
+542 NISSTISG

-556 DLWDLLADTGVFALI
+556 DLWDILEDTGVFDLI
-571 EEALDN
+571 TEALDA
-577 IADTSIWKAMTGQE
+577 IADTSIWKAITGQE
-591 GGSNIV
+591 GGSEIV
-597 KYIMAFINPL
+597 KYIMAFLNPL
-607 NLIRLH
+607 NLVRLH

-629 IETPAIDEYFNNLR
+629 IETPAIDEYFNNLQK
-643 DQGTSTSNSTSVSM
+643 QGTSTSDSTSISM

-662 SVRGGIQTAK
+662 SVRNGIGVAK
-672 KLWDGLQTKI
+672 NLWNSLKTKI
-682 QGFINFFS
+682 QGFVSFFS
-690 KIGSTIGLLTTPFVS
+690 QIGRTIGVVIAPFVS
-705 SFTNAINNIKL
+705 SFTKAIDKIKS

-722 QTISNIKISILTIF
+722 LKISIIKLNLQTIF
-736 VNMCASVKSAVNN
+736 TNLCSSIKTAVNN

-816 NKINGGGSQPIQITL
+816 NKINSGGSQPIQITL
-831 VCDKRELGKVAINSI
+831 VCDKREFGKVAINSI

>member
-1 MQIQQAIEDLKNQID
+1 
-16 PLKAEL
+16 
-22 KEVSEL
+22 
-28 LEFDPKNFNLIKQ
+28 
-41 KFYLLGAL
+41 
-49 IKQTELKL
+49 
-57 KKLKQQQQ
+57 
-65 AFERLTNN
+65 
-73 ANASLRYRELT
+73 
-84 RAIAQTERHLRLL
+84 
-97 KQEFNTTGKAGIKNF
+97 
-112 RSMNG
+112 MNG

-132 ALGGLIGGAVAVG
+132 VLGGLVGGAVMAG
-145 LNALLTLL
+145 LTALLTLL
-153 SKLID
+153 SKLINA
-158 TLANFSKKAIEAST
+158 LVNFSKKAIEAST
-172 NLEAIKLTWNET
+172 NLEAIKSTWNEA
-184 FEKSSFKMFGLD
+184 FEKSSFKMFGFN
-196 FETIDSRFADKKTKK
+196 FETLDSQLADKKTQD
-211 ALKDYGM
+211 ALKNYGM

-231 FLGKQAGLSF
+231 ILGKQAGLSF

-250 SIGKVADLATVFGVS
+250 SIGKVADLSTVFGVS
-265 YEQVSEDWAGIFTGQ
+265 YEQASEDWAGIFTGQ

-386 HQLISKVFGGK
+386 SQLISKVFGGK
-397 VYMALELHKVG
+397 GYASLGLHEVG
-408 EDVNN
+408 NDVNN

-420 AGKGFSNANKEAK
+420 IGKGFSNANKEAK

-454 DSSGS
+454 DLSGS

-474 ISETGVEKGTFND
+474 ISLTDVEEEGQFEN
-487 IIKWLED
+487 IRKWLEE
-494 LRAKLE
+494 LKEKLE
-500 PIKTLIDELV
+500 PIKTLIDDLA
-510 KKIGEDLSP
+510 KKIKEDLSP
-519 ILHTITTKFVE
+519 ILDTIITKFIN

-542 NISSTIYG
+542 NISSTISG

-556 DLWDLLADTGVFALI
+556 DLWDILEDTGVFDLI
-571 EEALDN
+571 TEALDA
-577 IADTSIWKAMTGQE
+577 IADTSIWKAITGQE
-591 GGSNIV
+591 GGSEIV
-597 KYIMAFINPL
+597 KYIMAFLNPL
-607 NLIRLH
+607 NLVRLH

-629 IETPAIDEYFNNLR
+629 IETPAIDEYFNNLQK
-643 DQGTSTSNSTSVSM
+643 QGTSTSDSTSISM

-662 SVRGGIQTAK
+662 SVRNGIGVAK
-672 KLWDGLQTKI
+672 NLWDSLKTKI
-682 QGFINFFS
+682 QGFVSFFS
-690 KIGSTIGLLTTPFVS
+690 QIGRTIGVVIAPFVS
-705 SFTNAINNIKL
+705 SFTKAIDKIKS

-722 QTISNIKISILTIF
+722 LKISIIKLNLQTIF
-736 VNMCASVKSAVNN
+736 TNLCSSIKTAVNN

-816 NKINGGGSQPIQITL
+816 NKINSGGSQPIQITL
-831 VCDKRELGKVAINSI
+831 VCDKREFGKVAINSI

>member
-1 MQIQQAIEDLKNQID
+1 
-16 PLKAEL
+16 
-22 KEVSEL
+22 
-28 LEFDPKNFNLIKQ
+28 
-41 KFYLLGAL
+41 
-49 IKQTELKL
+49 
-57 KKLKQQQQ
+57 
-65 AFERLTNN
+65 
-73 ANASLRYRELT
+73 
-84 RAIAQTERHLRLL
+84 
-97 KQEFNTTGKAGIKNF
+97 
-112 RSMNG
+112 MNG

-132 ALGGLIGGAVAVG
+132 VLGGLVGGAVMAG
-145 LNALLTLL
+145 LTALLTLL
-153 SKLID
+153 SKLINA
-158 TLANFSKKAIEAST
+158 LVNFSKKAIEAST
-172 NLEAIKLTWNET
+172 NLEAIKSTWNEA
-184 FEKSSFKMFGLD
+184 FEKSSFKMFGFD
-196 FETIDSRFADKKTKK
+196 FETLDSQLADKKTQD
-211 ALKDYGM
+211 ALKNYGM

-231 FLGKQAGLSF
+231 ILGKQAGLSF

-250 SIGKVADLATVFGVS
+250 SIGKVADLSTVFGVS
-265 YEQVSEDWAGIFTGQ
+265 YEQASEDWAGIFTGQ

-386 HQLISKVFGGK
+386 SQLISKVFGGK
-397 VYMALELHKVG
+397 GYASLGLHEVG
-408 EDVNN
+408 NDVNN

-420 AGKGFSNANKEAK
+420 IGKGFSNANKEAK

-454 DSSGS
+454 DLSGS

-474 ISETGVEKGTFND
+474 ISLTDVEEEGQFEN
-487 IIKWLED
+487 IRKWLEE
-494 LRAKLE
+494 LKEKLE
-500 PIKTLIDELV
+500 PIKTLIDDLA
-510 KKIGEDLSP
+510 KKIKEDLSP
-519 ILHTITTKFVE
+519 ILDTIITKFIN

-542 NISSTIYG
+542 NISSTISG

-556 DLWDLLADTGVFALI
+556 DLWDILEDTGVFDLI
-571 EEALDN
+571 TEALDA
-577 IADTSIWKAMTGQE
+577 IADTSIWKAITGQE
-591 GGSNIV
+591 GGSEIV
-597 KYIMAFINPL
+597 KYIMAFLNPL
-607 NLIRLH
+607 NLVRLH

-629 IETPAIDEYFNNLR
+629 IETPAIDEYFNNLQK
-643 DQGTSTSNSTSVSM
+643 QGTSTSDSTSISM

-662 SVRGGIQTAK
+662 SVRNGIGVAK
-672 KLWDGLQTKI
+672 NLWDSLKTKI
-682 QGFINFFS
+682 QGFVSFFS
-690 KIGSTIGLLTTPFVS
+690 QIGRTIGVVIAPFVS
-705 SFTNAINNIKL
+705 SFTKAIDKIKS

-722 QTISNIKISILTIF
+722 LKISIIKLNLQTIF
-736 VNMCASVKSAVNN
+736 TNLCSSIKTAVNN

-816 NKINGGGSQPIQITL
+816 NKINSGGSQPIQITL
-831 VCDKRELGKVAINSI
+831 VCDKREFGKVAINSI